1 MDPYLQMFSENRTG
15 ILILIVIILTVGLES
30 IVSNV
35 LILGF
40 YLQKYKKLY
49 PVLYVFNSLCDCAAG
64 LGAILVG
71 VILIK
76 FHISPTSLT
85 TGTGLLESEFYIVN
99 VSLRV
104 SVFCSLVI
112 SIVRTINI
120 VKPHYVVSYRAILAS
135 VLVVLAVWAVFVGVE
150 LKFTVMRESTA
161 YCGSGQKVSGKN
173 GSGANNTQPEM
184 VEQKKIA
191 ELFLQPFVGKE
202 VLCEV
207 SKLLE
212 QSPDTTLDMTLIE
225 GIPFIIPLCL
235 SIISLLIT
243 SYSLQKTEAGRQ
255 SSKSRSI
262 TVTVFWLT
270 FVFVLCYL
278 PYFVVLLVLGHP
290 TPKTSS
296 SLTVMVRFVT
306 TAVLPFLSTCLV
318 PAILI
323 VRGRKI
329 RQFYWKLF
337 VNGGQK
343 KSSTGQAK

>member
-1 MDPYLQMFSENRTG
+1 MDPYLQMFSENRTA
-15 ILILIVIILTVGLES
+15 ILILLVIILTVGLAS

-40 YLQKYKKLY
+40 YLPKYKKLY
-49 PVLYVFNSLCDCAAG
+49 PVLYIFNSLFDCAAG

-76 FHISPTSLT
+76 FYISPTSLK

-112 SIVRTINI
+112 SIVRTINV
-120 VKPHYVVSYRAILAS
+120 VKPHYVVSYKATLAF
-135 VLVVLAVWAVFVGVE
+135 VLAVLVFWAVFVGVE

-161 YCGSGQKVSGKN
+161 YCSSGEKVSGKN
-173 GSGANNTQPEM
+173 DTQPEM

-212 QSPDTTLDMTLIE
+212 QFPNTTIDMILIE

-235 SIISLLIT
+235 SIISLLKT
-243 SYSLQKTEAGRQ
+243 SYSLLKTEAGRQ

-270 FVFVLCYL
+270 LVFVLCYL
-278 PYFVVLLVLGHP
+278 PYFVVLLILGHP
-290 TPKTSS
+290 SPKASS
-296 SLTVMVRFVT
+296 SVTVMVRFAT

-318 PAILI
+318 PTILI

-329 RQFYWKLF
+329 RQFYWKFF
-337 VNGGQK
+337 VDRGQK
-343 KSSTGQAK
+343 KSSTCQEK